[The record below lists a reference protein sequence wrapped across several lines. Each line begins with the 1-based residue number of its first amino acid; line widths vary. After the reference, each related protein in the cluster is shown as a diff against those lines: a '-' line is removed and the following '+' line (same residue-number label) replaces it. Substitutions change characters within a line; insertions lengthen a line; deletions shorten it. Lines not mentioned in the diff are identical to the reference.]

1 MTQDACRQVE
11 YPALGR
17 TVLRPTRYLLSPDPH
32 DLPPWALA
40 MRRLWSNGYTASQI
54 REFLYDLPSSVIMF
68 IESNDGWQH
77 DGFKR
82 LLQRGSGIVLSLRQ
96 VKYHL
101 AAMGLRRKRGLRHT
115 KALPELR
122 QIHAAC
128 QIRDM
133 GWGEYLPLTI
143 SEAKLL
149 TTLEQFSE
157 LSRKAL
163 ESMSGV
169 RLGRRN
175 VGTTP
180 RPPVEVGPPGPDRR
194 VCRDP
199 LQQLIRHGLVVKAQ
213 SLMRGYKLAS
223 DVKRRNCGVQVE
235 ERLSNLVDSL

>member
-1 MTQDACRQVE
+1 MADACRQVE

-17 TVLRPTRYLLSPDPH
+17 TVLRPTRYLLSPDPS

-40 MRRLWSNGYTASQI
+40 MRRLWANGYTASQI
-54 REFLYDLPSSVIMF
+54 REFLYDLPSSVIMSL
-68 IESNDGWQH
+68 EERDGWQH
-77 DGFKR
+77 DGFRR

-133 GWGEYLPLTI
+133 GWGEHLPLTI
-143 SEAKLL
+143 SEAKIL
-149 TTLEQFSE
+149 TTLEQFGE

-163 ESMSGV
+163 EALTGLKLLARS
-169 RLGRRN
+169 RH
-175 VGTTP
+175 TTP
-180 RPPVEVGPPGPDRR
+180 LRR
-194 VCRDP
+194 
-199 LQQLIRHGLVVKAQ
+199 LIRRGLVVEART
-213 SLMRGYKLAS
+213 LMRGYKLA
-223 DVKRRNCGVQVE
+223 DGVKRRNMGAQIE
-235 ERLSNLVDSL
+235 QTLSELTKSV